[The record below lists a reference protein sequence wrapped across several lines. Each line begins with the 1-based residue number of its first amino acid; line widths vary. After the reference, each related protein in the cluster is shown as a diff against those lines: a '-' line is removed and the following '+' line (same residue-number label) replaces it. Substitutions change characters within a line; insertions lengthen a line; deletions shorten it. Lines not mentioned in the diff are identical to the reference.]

1 MSITFDADSVS
12 VESVGRNSQVR
23 VTVDGKG
30 SDIAESLHIDDRLY
44 DLEPHEIVNHIGA
57 GKLLETMDEAEIS
70 EWLASS
76 SADPND
82 FLSAIGEETVLKW
95 LNNE

>member
-30 SDIAESLHIDDRLY
+30 SDIAEALHIDDRLH
-44 DLEPHEIVNHIGA
+44 DLEPHEIVNHVGA

-70 EWLASS
+70 EWLAG
-76 SADPND
+76 ANVDPND

>member
-1 MSITFDADSVS
+1 MSITFEADEVSVS
-12 VESVGRNSQVR
+12 SVGRGGTVR
-23 VTVDGKG
+23 VIVDGKG
-30 SDIAESLHIDDRLY
+30 SDIAEALELDDRLY
-44 DLEPHEIVNHIGA
+44 ALEPHEIVNHIGA

-76 SADPND
+76 DVDPND

>member
-1 MSITFDADSVS
+1 MTITFDADSVS

-30 SDIAESLHIDDRLY
+30 SDIAEALHIDDRLH
-44 DLEPHEIVNHIGA
+44 DVEPHEIVNHVGA
-57 GKLLETMDEAEIS
+57 GKLLETMDEDEIS
-70 EWLASS
+70 EWLTSS
-76 SADPND
+76 NVDPND
-82 FLSAIGEETVLKW
+82 FLSAIGEETILKW

>member
-23 VTVDGKG
+23 VTVDAQPRE
-30 SDIAESLHIDDRLY
+30 IAAELDIDDRLH

-57 GKLLETMDEAEIS
+57 GELLETMDEAEIS

-76 SADPND
+76 DADPTE

>member
-30 SDIAESLHIDDRLY
+30 SDIAESLHIDDRLH

>member
-23 VTVDGKG
+23 VTVEGKG
-30 SDIAESLHIDDRLY
+30 SDIAESL
-44 DLEPHEIVNHIGA
+44 HIGA

-70 EWLASS
+70 EWLTSS
-76 SADPND
+76 DVDPTE
-82 FLSAIGEETVLKW
+82 FLSAIGEEEVLRW

>member
-23 VTVDGKG
+23 VTVDAQPRE
-30 SDIAESLHIDDRLY
+30 IAAELDIDDRLHG
-44 DLEPHEIVNHIGA
+44 LEPHEIVNHIGA

-76 SADPND
+76 NVDPND

>member
-23 VTVDGKG
+23 VTVDAQPR
-30 SDIAESLHIDDRLY
+30 DIAAELDIDDRLH

-57 GKLLETMDEAEIS
+57 DKLLDTMDEAEIS
-70 EWLASS
+70 GWLSS
-76 SADPND
+76 SNVDPTE
-82 FLSAIGEETVLKW
+82 FLSAIGEEEVLRW

>member
-1 MSITFDADSVS
+1 MSITFEADGVS
-12 VESVGRNSQVR
+12 VESLGRTGQLR
-23 VTVDGKG
+23 VTVDCKG
-30 SDIAESLHIDDRLY
+30 SDVAEALEIDDRLY
-44 DLEPHEIVNHIGA
+44 DLEPHEIVNHVGA
-57 GKLLETMDEAEIS
+57 GKMLETMDEAEIS

-76 SADPND
+76 NVDPND

>member
-23 VTVDGKG
+23 VTVDSKG

>member
-12 VESVGRNSQVR
+12 VEGVGRSSHVR
-23 VTVDGKG
+23 VTVDAQPR
-30 SDIAESLHIDDRLY
+30 DIAAELDIDDRLH

-76 SADPND
+76 NVDPND
-82 FLSAIGEETVLKW
+82 FLGAIGEETVLKW

>member
-23 VTVDGKG
+23 VTVYAQHRE
-30 SDIAESLHIDDRLY
+30 IAAELDIDDRLH
-44 DLEPHEIVNHIGA
+44 DLEPHEIVGHIGA
-57 GKLLETMDEAEIS
+57 GKLLEAMDESEIS

-76 SADPND
+76 NVDPND

>member
-1 MSITFDADSVS
+1 M
-12 VESVGRNSQVR
+12 
-23 VTVDGKG
+23 
-30 SDIAESLHIDDRLY
+30 
-44 DLEPHEIVNHIGA
+44 EPHQIVNHVGA

>member
-1 MSITFDADSVS
+1 MRIEFDADSVS
-12 VESVGRNSQVR
+12 VESVGQNSQVR

-30 SDIAESLHIDDRLY
+30 SDIAEALHIDDRLH
-44 DLEPHEIVNHIGA
+44 DLEPHEIVNHVGA

-76 SADPND
+76 DVDPTE
-82 FLSAIGEETVLKW
+82 FLSAIGEEEVLRW

>member
-1 MSITFDADSVS
+1 MSITFDADSVTI
-12 VESVGRNSQVR
+12 ESVGRNSQVR
-23 VTVDGKG
+23 VTIDGRG
-30 SDIAESLHIDDRLY
+30 SDIAEALQIDDRLH

-70 EWLASS
+70 GWLSSS

>member
-1 MSITFDADSVS
+1 MSITFDADSIS

-23 VTVDGKG
+23 VKVEGKG
-30 SDIAESLHIDDRLY
+30 SDIAESLHIDDRLH
-44 DLEPHEIVNHIGA
+44 DLEPHEIVNHVGA

-76 SADPND
+76 DVDPTE
-82 FLSAIGEETVLKW
+82 FLSAIGEEEVLRW